1 MRTCLDHGIAVSLG
15 SDSPVVPFSPLQVLY
30 HFTTRDTITG
40 GVFGPDERISR
51 EEALRALT
59 LGNAWLTF
67 EEDLKGS
74 LTVGKLADL
83 VVLSHD
89 ILTCSDEELRHARVS
104 ITMVGGEIVYEAAGD

>member
-1 MRTCLDHGIAVSLG
+1 MSTVIDCYR
-15 SDSPVVPFSPLQVLY
+15 VLY

-74 LTVGKLADL
+74 LTAGKLADL

-89 ILTCSDEELRHARVS
+89 ILTCSEEELRHARVS
-104 ITMVGGEIVYEAAGD
+104 MTMVGGEIVHEAAGD